1 MSLPLLFVDELRGF
15 YRSKVMLFL
24 WVGMPVLALVV
35 HLYAQ
40 DLKDMPVSA
49 LTALLVSSLSGTLA
63 SAMLVVSIISE
74 RERHVFDLFVVRPVR
89 RRDILLSKFL
99 AVYFCVATAAMIA
112 VGVGATIDY
121 FDASVPMDV
130 VLAGVADSLVVS
142 FAMLAVTAAAGVLIG
157 IAAPSML
164 VGVIL
169 VIYGGNQMSAVIGL
183 VGIYLGNAVLT
194 VALGFALAGV
204 LLAIGTR
211 VFDRKQL

>member
-1 MSLPLLFVDELRGF
+1 
-15 YRSKVMLFL
+15 MLFL

-40 DLKDMPVSA
+40 GLKEMPVSA

-63 SAMLVVSIISE
+63 SAMLVVSILSE

-89 RRDILLSKFL
+89 RRDILLSKFS
-99 AVYFCVATAAMIA
+99 AVYVCVVAAAMIA
-112 VGVGATIDY
+112 MGVGAVIDH
-121 FDASVPMDV
+121 FDASVPMDL
-130 VLAGVADSLVVS
+130 VLEGVADSLVVS

-169 VIYGGNQMSAVIGL
+169 VIYGGNQISAVVGL
-183 VGIYLGNAVLT
+183 AGFYLGNDALTIGLGVVVAV
-194 VALGFALAGV
+194 V
-204 LLAIGTR
+204 LLAISVR

>member
-24 WVGMPVLALVV
+24 WVGMPVLALAV

-40 DLKDMPVSA
+40 DTQEMPLSV
-49 LTALLVSSLSGTLA
+49 LTAILVSSLSGTLA
-63 SAMLVVSIISE
+63 SAMLVVSI
-74 RERHVFDLFVVRPVR
+74 
-89 RRDILLSKFL
+89 LSDHFN
-99 AVYFCVATAAMIA
+99 
-112 VGVGATIDY
+112 
-121 FDASVPMDV
+121 ASVPMDV
-130 VLAGVADSLVVS
+130 VLKSVGQSLVMS

-169 VIYGGNQMSAVIGL
+169 VIYGGNQLSAVVGL
-183 VGIYLGNAVLT
+183 AGFYLGNDALT
-194 VALGFALAGV
+194 IGLGLALALV
-204 LLAIGTR
+204 LLAISIQ

>member
-1 MSLPLLFVDELRGF
+1 MSLTLLFVDELRGF
-15 YRSKVMLFL
+15 YRSRVMLFL

-40 DLKDMPVSA
+40 GLKEMPVTA
-49 LTALLVSSLSGTLA
+49 LTAILVSSLSGTLA
-63 SAMLVVSIISE
+63 SAMLVVSILSE
-74 RERHVFDLFVVRPVR
+74 RERHVFDLFVVRPVK

-99 AVYFCVATAAMIA
+99 AVYVCVVAAAMIA
-112 VGVGATIDY
+112 VGVGALIDH
-121 FDASVPMDV
+121 FESSVPMDV
-130 VLAGVADSLVVS
+130 VLEGVADSLVVS

-169 VIYGGNQMSAVIGL
+169 VIYGGNQISGVVGV
-183 VGIYLGNAVLT
+183 VGIYLGSAVLT
-194 VALGFALAGV
+194 DALGFAITGT
-204 LLAIGTR
+204 LLLIATR

>member
-1 MSLPLLFVDELRGF
+1 MSLPLLFADELRGF
-15 YRSKVMLFL
+15 FRSRVMLFL

-40 DLKDMPVSA
+40 DLKEMPVST

-63 SAMLVVSIISE
+63 SAMLVVSILSE
-74 RERHVFDLFVVRPVR
+74 RERHVFDLFVVRPVK

-99 AVYFCVATAAMIA
+99 AVYVCVVAAAMIA
-112 VGVGATIDY
+112 VGVGAVIDH

-130 VLAGVADSLVVS
+130 VLEGVADSLVVT

-169 VIYGGNQMSAVIGL
+169 VIYGGNQISGVVGI
-183 VGIYLGNAVLT
+183 VGIYLGSAVLT

-204 LLAIGTR
+204 LLAVAAR

>member
-24 WVGMPVLALVV
+24 WVGMPVLALAV

-40 DLKDMPVSA
+40 DTQEMPLSV
-49 LTALLVSSLSGTLA
+49 LTAILVSSLSGTLA
-63 SAMLVVSIISE
+63 SAMLVVSILSE
-74 RERHVFDLFVVRPVR
+74 RERHVFDLFVVRPVK
-89 RRDILLSKFL
+89 RRDLLLSKFF
-99 AVYFCVATAAMIA
+99 AVYFCVVTAAMIA
-112 VGVGATIDY
+112 VGVGALIDH
-121 FDASVPMDV
+121 FNASVPMDV
-130 VLAGVADSLVVS
+130 VLKSVGQSLVMS

-169 VIYGGNQMSAVIGL
+169 VIYGGNQLSAVVGL
-183 VGIYLGNAVLT
+183 AGFYLGNDALT
-194 VALGFALAGV
+194 IGLGLALALV
-204 LLAIGTR
+204 LLAISIQ

>member
-15 YRSKVMLFL
+15 YRSRVMLFL

-40 DLKDMPVSA
+40 GLKEMPVTA

-63 SAMLVVSIISE
+63 SAMLVVSILSE
-74 RERHVFDLFVVRPVR
+74 RERHVFDLFVVRPVK

-99 AVYFCVATAAMIA
+99 AVYVCVVAAAMIA
-112 VGVGATIDY
+112 VGVGALIDH
-121 FDASVPMDV
+121 FESSVPMDV
-130 VLAGVADSLVVS
+130 VLEGVADSLVVS

-169 VIYGGNQMSAVIGL
+169 VIYGGNQMSGVIGV

-194 VALGFALAGV
+194 VALGFALAGI
-204 LLAIGTR
+204 LLAIAAR

>member
-15 YRSKVMLFL
+15 YRSRVMLFL

-40 DLKDMPVSA
+40 DLKEMPVSA

-63 SAMLVVSIISE
+63 SAMLVVSILSE

-99 AVYFCVATAAMIA
+99 AVYVCVVTAAMIA
-112 VGVGATIDY
+112 VGVGAAIDY

-130 VLAGVADSLVVS
+130 VLEGVADSLVVT

-169 VIYGGNQMSAVIGL
+169 VIYGGNQMSAVIGV

-194 VALGFALAGV
+194 VALGIALAGI
-204 LLAIGTR
+204 LLAIATR
-211 VFDRKQL
+211 VFDRKQI